1 LKGKYLKK
9 MHELSRSESLT
20 DKLLSTFIIFFL
32 PIDAVN
38 VASTDIRDRI
48 RRSDSIEAMVS
59 VEVEAYIKENKLY
72 QI

>member
-1 LKGKYLKK
+1 MY
-9 MHELSRSESLT
+9 EFSRSEALT

-48 RRSDSIEAMVS
+48 RRSDSIKAMVS

-72 QI
+72 RI

>member
-1 LKGKYLKK
+1 MKGKYLKK
-9 MHELSRSESLT
+9 MYEFSRSEALT

-48 RRSDSIEAMVS
+48 RRSDSIKAMVS

>member
-1 LKGKYLKK
+1 
-9 MHELSRSESLT
+9 LT

-48 RRSDSIEAMVS
+48 RRSDSIKAMVS

-72 QI
+72 RI